1 MAEREKNC
9 RNERKTERQI
19 DSSYLGEPNMLRVKI
34 NFNIQ
39 TTYQNKMVIIQINS
53 RNSVT
58 GVY

>member
-9 RNERKTERQI
+9 RNERKTERQT
-19 DSSYLGEPNMLRVKI
+19 DSSYLGKPNMLRVKI